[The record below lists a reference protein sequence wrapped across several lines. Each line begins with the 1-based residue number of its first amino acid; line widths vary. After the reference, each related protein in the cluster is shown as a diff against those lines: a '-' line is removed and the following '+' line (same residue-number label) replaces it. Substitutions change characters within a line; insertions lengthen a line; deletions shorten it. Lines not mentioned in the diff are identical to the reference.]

1 MLKEY
6 DYVIVGAG
14 LWGCVFAYEATNRG
28 YKCLLIDK
36 RKKQYM
42 YLIRHN
48 IYYYNYILFIT

>member
-1 MLKEY
+1 MSKEY

-36 RKKQYM
+36 RN
-42 YLIRHN
+42 HTGGN
-48 IYYYNYILFIT
+48 IYSEKKEVFPVRLN